1 MSFYTSVAVP
11 TCGTVDAVIDDDFPG
26 PSWTSS
32 LEEIMAR
39 DVEKDGE
46 KRKVSTDFV
55 ETTNPGSEGFGRL
68 D

>member
-1 MSFYTSVAVP
+1 MSFYTSA

-39 DVEKDGE
+39 DVDDNC
-46 KRKVSTDFV
+46 STI
-55 ETTNPGSEGFGRL
+55 EIRMKEP
-68 D
+68 

>member
-1 MSFYTSVAVP
+1 MSFYTSA

-39 DVEKDGE
+39 DVDDKN
-46 KRKVSTDFV
+46 RSWCSCTRMMV
-55 ETTNPGSEGFGRL
+55 GSEARIQIQRRKP
-68 D
+68 